1 MYLTNTKLLLYRV
14 AWIVCVLV
22 LPTLLYNQ
30 LLQYAKLVFFL
41 AFTPT
46 DQENVP
52 ADIKVSE
59 QTTIEV
65 RSDVISTCYSC

>member
-1 MYLTNTKLLLYRV
+1 MDCL
-14 AWIVCVLV
+14 CVSSAYFM
-22 LPTLLYNQ
+22 LYNQ

-65 RSDVISTCYSC
+65 RSDVISTCFSC

>member
-1 MYLTNTKLLLYRV
+1 MDCF
-14 AWIVCVLV
+14 CVGSAYFV
-22 LPTLLYNQ
+22 LYNQ

-65 RSDVISTCYSC
+65 RSDVISTCFSC